1 MRYGA
6 FSLDQRFIK
15 EHPDLVKQLMGKCI
29 ITRCEFMY
37 HSGILDYVAICDEFR
52 DIDELGEQVPSYRIL
67 LPSMEF
73 SENEE

>member
-15 EHPDLVKQLMGKCI
+15 EYPDLVKLLMGKCI

-37 HSGILDYVAICDEFR
+37 HSGMLYYVAICNDFR
-52 DIDELGEQVPSYRIL
+52 DIEQGDQIPSYRIL

>member
-6 FSLDQRFIK
+6 FSLDQRFVK
-15 EHPDLVKQLMGKCI
+15 EYPDLVKLLMGKCI

-37 HSGILDYVAICDEFR
+37 HSGMLDYVAICDDFR
-52 DIDELGEQVPSYRIL
+52 DIAQGEQIPSYRIL
-67 LPSMEF
+67 FPGIEF